1 MEEQIR
7 TDVNMH
13 LSFIDGCQKN
23 RIALRITQGT
33 HMSSI
38 RNCTF
43 IFIHLKHVVHFHF
56 HVPVLLPTFSSSSS
70 SSSSSRMVWH
80 QILFFRTVCLDRNR
94 SMVHQFVLSEAFSGT
109 VMYTNAYNTRRS
121 TSKDEKYLCT
131 TTRKR

>member
-70 SSSSSRMVWH
+70 SSSSSRLVWH
-80 QILFFRTVCLDRNR
+80 QILFYRVCPDRCR
-94 SMVHQFVLSEAFSGT
+94 SIVHQFLLSEVFVSQ
-109 VMYTNAYNTRRS
+109 VMYTNTYN
-121 TSKDEKYLCT
+121 KNNVHNKEKVI
-131 TTRKR
+131 RKRK